1 MEYWGNYFTGG
12 AGAFALRTAELPK
25 NIVDALRGDF
35 EGDVVKEIPFIR
47 RLYISPST
55 QEDTS
60 AFMQLRDDVYR
71 AVEEL
76 KFARQGGD
84 EARVREV
91 MLKYREELS
100 VAGQIR
106 ALNNFRNKLLRQK
119 NKINRSPVVPE
130 NQKRVLIKNINE
142 RISAVVKDA
151 NKIMRDAG
159 LIK

>member
-1 MEYWGNYFTGG
+1 
-12 AGAFALRTAELPK
+12 
-25 NIVDALRGDF
+25 
-35 EGDVVKEIPFIR
+35 
-47 RLYISPST
+47 
-55 QEDTS
+55 
-60 AFMQLRDDVYR
+60 
-71 AVEEL
+71 
-76 KFARQGGD
+76 
-84 EARVREV
+84 

>member
-1 MEYWGNYFTGG
+1 M
-12 AGAFALRTAELPK
+12 
-25 NIVDALRGDF
+25 
-35 EGDVVKEIPFIR
+35 
-47 RLYISPST
+47 S
-55 QEDTS
+55 
-60 AFMQLRDDVYR
+60 
-71 AVEEL
+71 
-76 KFARQGGD
+76 
-84 EARVREV
+84 
-91 MLKYREELS
+91 KYREELS